1 MSRFH
6 RKAGVSKEKEQLYR
20 FIISQ
25 LKYDGFETAAA
36 QLMEAV
42 PKTALG
48 SSERLNHLVSLGL
61 QSESCELML

>member
-1 MSRFH
+1 MAFSIPT
-6 RKAGVSKEKEQLYR
+6 VSGTHHGIQ
-20 FIISQ
+20 FVICSQ